1 MISEVPIMEVTV
13 YEPSK
18 DKHRGEVIEGI
29 NAPVSEE
36 MKKRKKELRKHMTE
50 QEKNLWYRFFLLFN
64 DQGPEFIHQK
74 VIGHYIVD
82 FFCFELDLIIEIDG
96 GQHFTEAGRA
106 YDAARTKKLQYWGFE
121 VVRYSNKE
129 VNENFPGVCQD
140 IINRIEE
147 KAVKVFQ
154 N

>member
-1 MISEVPIMEVTV
+1 MEVAI
-13 YEPSK
+13 YQPSK
-18 DKHRGEVIEGI
+18 DKHRRERIEGI
-29 NAPVSEE
+29 NAPESEE
-36 MKKRKKELRKHMTE
+36 MKKRKKELRQHMTPE
-50 QEKNLWYRFFLLFN
+50 EKHLWYDFFKHFN
-64 DQGPEFIHQK
+64 EQGPEFIHQK
-74 VIGHYIVD
+74 IIDHYIVD

-121 VVRYSNKE
+121 VIRYSNRE
-129 VNENFPGVCQD
+129 VNKNFPGVCQD